1 MGYDQVELKHPDGTL
16 EVLSPKEFEAIP
28 LLDRVRWIGQG
39 RFRFF
44 ANGVKV
50 PAFEA
55 LKTER

>member
-1 MGYDQVELKHPDGTL
+1 MRYDKVELNHPDGTHK
-16 EVLSPKEFEAIP
+16 VLSPKEFEEIP

-39 RFRFF
+39 RFRFLKD
-44 ANGVKV
+44 GVKV